1 MDISAMSFS
10 KMKNFYMP
18 NYTPKVTGLR
28 KTYVTLLSEYKQM
41 VSAVRW
47 QIKPLRVAC
56 YYLKGCIKNAQK
68 QQNGIT
74 GLWILRQHKL

>member
-41 VSAVRW
+41 VSAMLDGKLSHSEQLATTSRD
-47 QIKPLRVAC
+47 A
-56 YYLKGCIKNAQK
+56 LKMRKN
-68 QQNGIT
+68 NRMELLVCGY
-74 GLWILRQHKL
+74 

>member
-1 MDISAMSFS
+1 MDISAMSSS

-41 VSAVRW
+41 VSAM
-47 QIKPLRVAC
+47 LD
-56 YYLKGCIKNAQK
+56 G
-68 QQNGIT
+68 
-74 GLWILRQHKL
+74 KLSHSE